1 LSTGVVRSLRSGAA
15 DMTQLNLE
23 YRWADI
29 PETLPRLEVQEAE
42 LPRNWREIPW
52 PQSTQE
58 LGTKWMIEAQYVAVS
73 VPSVVLPMEKNLLL
87 NTVHPSFSKIHVCLP
102 LLFYILIRFVC
113 RSV

>member
-1 LSTGVVRSLRSGAA
+1 
-15 DMTQLNLE
+15 MTQLNLE

-87 NTVHPSFSKIHVCLP
+87 NPVHPAFSKIHVGPP
-102 LLFYILIRFVC
+102 LAINIDPRLYSR
-113 RSV
+113 